1 MILKPLQIDN
11 FIKNPDKNI
20 KAILVYGTNDGL
32 ILDTAKRLAR
42 SICSDLTDAF
52 QVSDILGEDIV
63 GDFGRL
69 CGDYNS
75 QSLMGGRRVVMVRD
89 VTDAITKD
97 LRKMLAESKS
107 DNLLILSSGT
117 LNNSSS
123 LVKFFKEGENIA
135 LISCYEDKNEDIYNV
150 LKTLGLTFPP
160 ASIQLLY
167 SRLSG
172 DRMINMAELEKLK
185 TYMGDSKEVTPEII
199 TKVIS
204 DQSESGTDDICYAV
218 FEGDRAKA
226 DSLYLKYL
234 KEGNDA
240 FSVARALS
248 NHAFKLLTCI
258 AGVESGET
266 ADKAIQRLVPK
277 LIFYRVDSFKQQL
290 KMWNKDKI
298 LRVTELLYETEK
310 NCKTTGMP
318 TEEIVGMTILQL
330 SGAARK

>member
-1 MILKPLQIDN
+1 MILKPLQIEK
-11 FIKNPDKNI
+11 FIKEPDKNI

-52 QVSDILGEDIV
+52 QVSDILSEDIIN
-63 GDFGRL
+63 DFGRL

-107 DNLLILSSGT
+107 DNLLILSSVT

-123 LVKFFKEGENIA
+123 LVKFFKEGENVA
-135 LISCYEDKNEDIYNV
+135 LISCYDDKNEDIYNV

-185 TYMGDSKEVTPEII
+185 TYIGN
-199 TKVIS
+199 
-204 DQSESGTDDICYAV
+204 
-218 FEGDRAKA
+218 
-226 DSLYLKYL
+226 SLSY
-234 KEGNDA
+234 NS
-240 FSVARALS
+240 FS
-248 NHAFKLLTCI
+248 
-258 AGVESGET
+258 
-266 ADKAIQRLVPK
+266 LV
-277 LIFYRVDSFKQQL
+277 
-290 KMWNKDKI
+290 KI
-298 LRVTELLYETEK
+298 D
-310 NCKTTGMP
+310 
-318 TEEIVGMTILQL
+318 L
-330 SGAARK
+330 SGGYNLQVN